1 MAIVRYS
8 YSEDKDKKLT
18 EHFSVWEFR
27 SYNETT
33 NTLTTDTILIDENLP
48 KVLEELY
55 QYCDKK
61 YGGLKEIRITSGYR
75 DQNFENY
82 LGGYL
87 NGNAKNSNKK
97 SYGIAFATGWAV
109 LQNSSRI

>member
-75 DQNFENY
+75 DQASAACEVY
-82 LGGYL
+82 PRL
-87 NGNAKNSNKK
+87 
-97 SYGIAFATGWAV
+97 
-109 LQNSSRI
+109 